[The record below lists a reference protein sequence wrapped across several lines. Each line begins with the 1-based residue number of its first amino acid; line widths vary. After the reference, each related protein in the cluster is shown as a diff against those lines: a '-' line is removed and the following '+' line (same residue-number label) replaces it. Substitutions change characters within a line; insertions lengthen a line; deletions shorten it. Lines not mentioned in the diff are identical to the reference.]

1 MAHHFLF
8 TFFGDC
14 ALEQK
19 AVPLQPILE
28 CIKQTNHMNNK
39 ILIFFFLLAG
49 LLASNGVMMAQ
60 HDHHHHH
67 NKMSDAH
74 IAGHVL
80 DANTQEHL
88 AFVNVQVKGTSMGCL
103 TDESGHFYLKNL
115 PIGTHTVVFSMMGY
129 ETIEKTVTLQRDTL
143 IELKVAIA
151 ETSFVIDNVV
161 VTANKYATK
170 QKEVATIVNVIS
182 PLIIESTASN
192 SMADVLNFQT
202 GLRVEETCSNCGVPQ
217 IRINGLEGPYTQ
229 ILMDSRPIFSSLAS
243 VYGLE
248 QLPAGMVD
256 RIEVI
261 RGGGSAL
268 YGANAIAGVVN
279 IITKEPTRNFF
290 NVSNSSAFT
299 ERGTYDI
306 NTNLN
311 ASVVSENQKA
321 GIYLF
326 GVQRNR
332 QQYDRDDD
340 GFSDIPHLNS
350 TTAGFRSFFKTSE
363 YSKLTA
369 EYHHTTEYRRGGY
382 GIDSLQPHESP
393 LCEQLRHN
401 IDAATAKWD
410 MYSTDSRHFISAY
423 TSFQH
428 IARDSYFGTNMN
440 PNAYGKSTDIVSVTG
455 AQYRFSY
462 ACGIA
467 NADLSAG
474 AEYSYNQLRDQILG
488 YGRNTLQRVHLGGGY
503 VQNEWKTTAW
513 SALIGGRLEQ
523 HSLLKKP
530 VFSPRANVRWSPI
543 VNGKSTITG
552 NPLPLTDLIVRL
564 SYASG
569 YRAPQIYEE
578 DLHVGAVG
586 GEVSLISLDEN
597 LRPEYSHSVSG
608 SLDIYKRLGKFD
620 FNVTLEGF
628 FTQLNDIFTLV
639 ENGHDA
645 HGNLLLTRTN
655 ASGARVAG
663 VNVEAKLGYGHLLSF
678 QAGYTYNYSRYIE
691 PLQWSENPNIAPQ
704 TRMFRTPEHY
714 GYFLLN
720 IEPVKNF
727 HILTNGKVTGSMLVQ
742 HFAGYVPEDEEVVT
756 PVFFEWDVKLCYDI
770 PLYKHYTLEI
780 NAGVKNI
787 LDHFQRDLDKG
798 MDRDAGFVYG
808 PAAPRTFFAGVN
820 LKI

>member
-1 MAHHFLF
+1 MWRKCTPHFLYHKKKIYHSF
-8 TFFGDC
+8 WGLPTCSKSSTFAPDF
-14 ALEQK
+14 EVK
-19 AVPLQPILE
+19 K
-28 CIKQTNHMNNK
+28 IKVQIMIMNKK
-39 ILIFFFLLAG
+39 ILLFFTWVSLLTPLFSLPA
-49 LLASNGVMMAQ
+49 MAAT
-60 HDHHHHH
+60 
-67 NKMSDAH
+67 DAH

-80 DANTQEHL
+80 DAHSGEHL
-88 AFVNVQVKGTSMGCL
+88 SFVNVQVEGTALGCL

-115 PIGTHTVVFSMMGY
+115 PEGQLTIIFSMIGY
-129 ETIEKTVTLQRDTL
+129 ETEKRTITLHRDTL
-143 IELKVAIA
+143 VEMNVRIA
-151 ETSFVIDNVV
+151 ETSFMIDNVV
-161 VTANKYATK
+161 VTANKYETK
-170 QKEVATIVNVIS
+170 QKEVATIVNIIP
-182 PLIIESTASN
+182 PLIIESTTSN

-217 IRINGLEGPYTQ
+217 IRINGLEGQYTQ

-279 IITKEPTRNFF
+279 IITKEPNRNSLSI
-290 NVSNSSAFT
+290 SNSSAFT
-299 ERGTYDI
+299 EQGTYDI
-306 NTNLN
+306 NTSMN
-311 ASVVSENQKA
+311 ASVVAENQKA
-321 GIYLF
+321 GLFLF

-340 GFSDIPHLNS
+340 GYSDIPHLNS
-350 TTAGFRSFFKTSE
+350 TTVGFRSYFKTSD
-363 YSKLTA
+363 YSKITA
-369 EYHHTTEYRRGGY
+369 EYHHTSEFRRGGY

-393 LCEQLRHN
+393 LCEQLKHN

-410 MYSTDSRHFISAY
+410 MYTADNKHFVSVY

-428 IARDSYFGTNMN
+428 IARDSYFGTNYN

-462 ACGIA
+462 PCGLM

-488 YGRNTLQRVHLGGGY
+488 YDRNTLQKVHLGGGY
-503 VQNEWKTTAW
+503 VQNEWKNKEW
-513 SALIGGRLEQ
+513 SILIGGRLEQ
-523 HSLLKKP
+523 HSLLDKP
-530 VFSPRANVRWSPI
+530 VFSPRANVRYTPI
-543 VNGKSTITG
+543 DPII
-552 NPLPLTDLIVRL
+552 LRL

-586 GEVSLISLDEN
+586 GEVSLITLDEN
-597 LRPEYSHSVSG
+597 LKPEYSHSVSG
-608 SLDIYKRLGKFD
+608 SVDLYKRFGKWDMNF
-620 FNVTLEGF
+620 TLEGF
-628 FTQLNDIFTLV
+628 FTQLNDVFTLV

-645 HGNLLLTRTN
+645 QGNLLLTRTN

-663 VNVEAKLGYGHLLSF
+663 LNVEAKVGYGHLLSF
-678 QAGYTYNYSRYIE
+678 QAGYTYNHSRYIE
-691 PLQWSENPNIAPQ
+691 PLQWSDNPNIAPQ
-704 TRMFRTPEHY
+704 RRMFRTPEHY
-714 GYFLLN
+714 GYFLCN
-720 IEPVKNF
+720 IEPVKHF
-727 HILTNGKVTGSMLVQ
+727 HIVTNGKVTGSMLVQ
-742 HFAGYVPEDEEVVT
+742 HFAGYVPEDEEVT
-756 PVFFEWDVKLCYDI
+756 TNPFFEWDVKLCYDI

-780 NAGVKNI
+780 NAGVKNL
-787 LDHFQRDLDKG
+787 LDSFQSDLDKG
-798 MDRDAGFVYG
+798 MDRDAGYVYG
-808 PAAPRTFFAGVN
+808 PATPRTFLAGIN

>member
-1 MAHHFLF
+1 MRTKKILLFLF
-8 TFFGDC
+8 ASLLIGS
-14 ALEQK
+14 
-19 AVPLQPILE
+19 PLWA
-28 CIKQTNHMNNK
+28 TD
-39 ILIFFFLLAG
+39 
-49 LLASNGVMMAQ
+49 VT
-60 HDHHHHH
+60 
-67 NKMSDAH
+67 DAH

-88 AFVNVQVKGTSMGCL
+88 AYVNVQIKGTSMGCL

-129 ETIEKTVTLQRDTL
+129 ESIEKNVTLERDTL
-143 IELKVAIA
+143 VELKVSIE
-151 ETSFVIDNVV
+151 ETSFLIDNVV

-170 QKEVATIVNVIS
+170 QKEVATIVNVVS

-217 IRINGLEGPYTQ
+217 IRINGLEGQYTQ

-299 ERGTYDI
+299 EQGTYDI

-332 QQYDRDDD
+332 QQYDRDED

-393 LCEQLRHN
+393 LCEQLHHN

-462 ACGIA
+462 PCGIVD
-467 NADLSAG
+467 ADLSAG

-488 YGRNTLQRVHLGGGY
+488 YNRNTLQRVHLGGGY

-523 HSLLKKP
+523 HSLLEKP

-543 VNGKSTITG
+543 VNGKSTITD
-552 NPLPLTDLIVRL
+552 NPLPLSDLIVRL

-608 SLDIYKRLGKFD
+608 SVDMYKRLGKFD
-620 FNVTLEGF
+620 FNLTLEGF
-628 FTQLNDIFTLV
+628 FTQLNDVFTLV

-678 QAGYTYNYSRYIE
+678 QAGYTYNHSRYIE
-691 PLQWSENPNIAPQ
+691 PMQWSENPNIAPQ

-742 HFAGYVPEDEEVVT
+742 HFAGYVPEDEEVET

-780 NAGVKNI
+780 NAGIKNI
-787 LDHFQRDLDKG
+787 LDQFQRDIDKG

>member
-1 MAHHFLF
+1 MNKTKLLF
-8 TFFGDC
+8 YS
-14 ALEQK
+14 
-19 AVPLQPILE
+19 I
-28 CIKQTNHMNNK
+28 
-39 ILIFFFLLAG
+39 LAG
-49 LLASNGVMMAQ
+49 LLTCLSVPAFAAT
-60 HDHHHHH
+60 
-67 NKMSDAH
+67 DAH

-80 DANTQEHL
+80 DAHTHEHL
-88 AFVNVQVKGTSMGCL
+88 SFVNVQVEGTAFGCL

-115 PIGTHTVVFSMMGY
+115 PEGELTIVFSMMGY
-129 ETIEKTVTLQRDTL
+129 ETEKRTVTLHRDTL
-143 IELKVAIA
+143 IEMNVSIA
-151 ETSFVIDNVV
+151 ETSFMIDNVV
-161 VTANKYATK
+161 VTANKYETK
-170 QKEVATIVNVIS
+170 QREVATIVNVIP
-182 PLIIESTASN
+182 PLIIESTTSN

-217 IRINGLEGPYTQ
+217 IRINGLEGQYTQ

-279 IITKEPTRNFF
+279 IITKEPNRNSL
-290 NVSNSSAFT
+290 NISNSSAFT
-299 ERGTYDI
+299 EKGTYDI
-306 NTNLN
+306 NTNMN

-321 GIYLF
+321 GLFLF

-332 QQYDRDDD
+332 QQYDRDND
-340 GFSDIPHLNS
+340 GYSDIPLLNS
-350 TTAGFRSFFKTSE
+350 TTVGFRSYFKTSD
-363 YSKLTA
+363 YSKITA
-369 EYHHTTEYRRGGY
+369 EYHHTTEFRRGGF

-393 LCEQLRHN
+393 LTEQLRHN

-410 MYSTDSRHFISAY
+410 MYTADNKHFVSAY

-428 IARDSYFGTNMN
+428 IARDSYFGTNCN

-462 ACGIA
+462 PCGIM

-488 YGRNTLQRVHLGGGY
+488 YDRNTLQRVHLGGGY
-503 VQNEWKTTAW
+503 VQNEWKNRQW
-513 SALIGGRLEQ
+513 SILVGGRLEQ
-523 HSLLKKP
+523 HSLLDKP
-530 VFSPRANVRWSPI
+530 VFSPRANIRYSPLANSQSPI
-543 VNGKSTITG
+543 A
-552 NPLPLTDLIVRL
+552 DLILRL

-597 LRPEYSHSVSG
+597 LKPEYSHSVSG
-608 SLDIYKRLGKFD
+608 SIDMYKRFGKWD
-620 FNVTLEGF
+620 LNLTLEGF
-628 FTQLNDIFTLV
+628 FTQLNDVFTLV

-645 HGNLLLTRTN
+645 QGNLLLTRTN

-663 VNVEAKLGYGHLLSF
+663 MNIEAKVGFGHLLTF
-678 QAGYTYNYSRYIE
+678 QAGYTYNHSRYIE
-691 PLQWSENPNIAPQ
+691 PLQWSDNPNITPQ
-704 TRMFRTPEHY
+704 RRMFRTPEHY
-714 GYFLLN
+714 GYFLSN
-720 IEPVKNF
+720 IEPVKHF
-727 HILTNGKVTGSMLVQ
+727 HIVTNGKVTGKMLVQ
-742 HFAGYVPEDEEVVT
+742 HFAGYVPEDEEVTT
-756 PVFFEWDVKLCYDI
+756 PTFFEWDFKLCYDI

-787 LDHFQRDLDKG
+787 LDHFQSDLDKG
-798 MDRDAGFVYG
+798 MDRDAGFIYG
-808 PAAPRTFFAGVN
+808 PATPRTYFVGINV
-820 LKI
+820 KI

>member
-1 MAHHFLF
+1 MNKKTLIFLSF
-8 TFFGDC
+8 IAC
-14 ALEQK
+14 LL
-19 AVPLQPILE
+19 VSNMPIL
-28 CIKQTNHMNNK
+28 
-39 ILIFFFLLAG
+39 
-49 LLASNGVMMAQ
+49 AQ
-60 HDHHHHH
+60 DHHRHHHHH
-67 NKMSDAH
+67 NHEKKSDAH

-80 DANTQEHL
+80 DAHTREHL
-88 AFVNVQVKGTSMGCL
+88 SFVNVQVEGTALGCL

-115 PIGTHTVVFSMMGY
+115 PEGELTIVFSMMGY
-129 ETIEKTVTLQRDTL
+129 ETEKRTVTLRRDTL
-143 IELKVAIA
+143 IEMNVAIA
-151 ETSFVIDNVV
+151 ETSFMIDNVV
-161 VTANKYATK
+161 VTANKYETK
-170 QKEVATIVNVIS
+170 QREVATIVNVIP
-182 PLIIESTASN
+182 PLIIESTTSN

-217 IRINGLEGPYTQ
+217 IRINGLEGQYTQ

-279 IITKEPTRNFF
+279 IITKEPSRNSF
-290 NVSNSSAFT
+290 NISNTSAFT
-299 ERGTYDI
+299 QTGTYDI
-306 NTNLN
+306 NTNMN

-321 GIYLF
+321 GLFLF

-332 QQYDRDDD
+332 QQYDRDND
-340 GFSDIPHLNS
+340 GYSDIPHLNS
-350 TTAGFRSFFKTSE
+350 TTVGFRSYFKTSD
-363 YSKLTA
+363 YSKITA
-369 EYHHTTEYRRGGY
+369 EYHHTTEFRRGGY

-393 LCEQLRHN
+393 LTEQLKHN

-410 MYSTDSRHFISAY
+410 MYSADNKHFVSVY

-428 IARDSYFGTNMN
+428 IARDSYFGTNYN

-462 ACGIA
+462 PCGIM

-488 YGRNTLQRVHLGGGY
+488 YDRNTLQRVHLGGGY
-503 VQNEWKTTAW
+503 VQNEWKNKQW
-513 SALIGGRLEQ
+513 SILVGGRLEQ
-523 HSLLKKP
+523 HSLLDKP
-530 VFSPRANVRWSPI
+530 VFSPRANIRYTPI
-543 VNGKSTITG
+543 DPII
-552 NPLPLTDLIVRL
+552 LRL

-597 LRPEYSHSVSG
+597 LKPEYSHSISG
-608 SLDIYKRLGKFD
+608 SIDMYKRFGKWD
-620 FNVTLEGF
+620 LNLTLEGF
-628 FTQLNDIFTLV
+628 FTQLNDVFTLV

-663 VNVEAKLGYGHLLSF
+663 MNIEAKVGFGHLLTF
-678 QAGYTYNYSRYIE
+678 QAGYTYNHSRYIE

-704 TRMFRTPEHY
+704 RHMFRTPDHY
-714 GYFLLN
+714 GYFLCN
-720 IEPVKNF
+720 IEPVEHF
-727 HILTNGKVTGSMLVQ
+727 HIVTNGKVTGNMLVQ
-742 HFAGYVPEDEEVVT
+742 HFAGYVPEDEEVTT
-756 PVFFEWDVKLCYDI
+756 PTFFEWDIKLCYDI

-787 LDHFQRDLDKG
+787 LDQFQSDLDKG
-798 MDRDAGFVYG
+798 MDRDAGFIYG
-808 PAAPRTFFAGVN
+808 PATPRTFFAGIN

>member
-1 MAHHFLF
+1 MS
-8 TFFGDC
+8 
-14 ALEQK
+14 
-19 AVPLQPILE
+19 
-28 CIKQTNHMNNK
+28 IKQ
-39 ILIFFFLLAG
+39 ILFLLFAG
-49 LLASNGVMMAQ
+49 VLVCSPLMA
-60 HDHHHHH
+60 
-67 NKMSDAH
+67 NTATDAH
-74 IAGHVL
+74 VAGHVL
-80 DANTQEHL
+80 DAHTREHL
-88 AFVNVQVKGTSMGCL
+88 SFVNVQIKGTTLGCL

-115 PIGTHTVVFSMMGY
+115 PEGQLTLVFSMMGY
-129 ETIEKTVTLQRDTL
+129 ETLEKVVTLHRDTL
-143 IELKVAIA
+143 VEMNVAIS

-170 QKEVATIVNVIS
+170 QKEVATIVNVIP
-182 PLIIESTASN
+182 PLIIESTTSN
-192 SMADVLNFQT
+192 TMADVLNFQT

-217 IRINGLEGPYTQ
+217 IRINGLEGQYTQ

-279 IITKEPTRNFF
+279 IITKEPSRNSF
-290 NVSNSSAFT
+290 NISNTSAFT
-299 ERGTYDI
+299 QAGTYDI
-306 NTNLN
+306 NTNMN

-321 GIYLF
+321 GLFLF

-332 QQYDRDDD
+332 QQYDRDND
-340 GFSDIPHLNS
+340 GYSDIPHINS
-350 TTAGFRSFFKTSE
+350 TTVGFRSYFKTSD
-363 YSKLTA
+363 YSKITA
-369 EYHHTTEYRRGGY
+369 EYHHTNEFRRGGY

-393 LCEQLRHN
+393 LTEQLKHN

-410 MYSTDSRHFISAY
+410 MYTADNKHFVSVY

-428 IARDSYFGTNMN
+428 IARDSYFGTNYN

-462 ACGIA
+462 PCGIM

-488 YGRNTLQRVHLGGGY
+488 YDRNTLQRVHLGGGY
-503 VQNEWKTTAW
+503 VQNEWKNKQW
-513 SALIGGRLEQ
+513 SILVGGRLEQ
-523 HSLLKKP
+523 HSLLDKP
-530 VFSPRANVRWSPI
+530 VFSPRANIRYTPI
-543 VNGKSTITG
+543 EPII
-552 NPLPLTDLIVRL
+552 LRL

-586 GEVSLISLDEN
+586 GEVSLITLDEN
-597 LRPEYSHSVSG
+597 LKPEYSHSISG
-608 SLDIYKRLGKFD
+608 SIDMYKRFGKWD
-620 FNVTLEGF
+620 LNLTLEGF
-628 FTQLNDIFTLV
+628 FTQLNDVFTLV

-645 HGNLLLTRTN
+645 QGNLLLTRTN

-663 VNVEAKLGYGHLLSF
+663 MNLEAKVGFGHLLTF
-678 QAGYTYNYSRYIE
+678 QAGYTYNHSRYIE

-704 TRMFRTPEHY
+704 RRMFRTPEHY
-714 GYFLLN
+714 GYFLCN
-720 IEPVKNF
+720 IEPVEHF
-727 HILTNGKVTGSMLVQ
+727 HIVTNGKVTGNMLVQ
-742 HFAGYVPEDEEVVT
+742 HFAGYVPEDEEVTT
-756 PVFFEWDVKLCYDI
+756 PTFFEWDIKVCYDI

-787 LDHFQRDLDKG
+787 LDNYQSDIDQG
-798 MDRDAGFVYG
+798 MDRDAGYIYG
-808 PAAPRTFFAGVN
+808 PATPRTFFAGIN

>member
-1 MAHHFLF
+1 MNKKTLISLSFMACL
-8 TFFGDC
+8 
-14 ALEQK
+14 L
-19 AVPLQPILE
+19 VSNMPIL
-28 CIKQTNHMNNK
+28 
-39 ILIFFFLLAG
+39 
-49 LLASNGVMMAQ
+49 AQ
-60 HDHHHHH
+60 DHHHHH
-67 NKMSDAH
+67 HHHNHEKKSDAH

-80 DANTQEHL
+80 DAHTREHL
-88 AFVNVQVKGTSMGCL
+88 SFVNVQVEGTALGCL

-115 PIGTHTVVFSMMGY
+115 PEGELTIVFSMMGY
-129 ETIEKTVTLQRDTL
+129 ETEKRTVTLRRDTL
-143 IELKVAIA
+143 IEMNVAIA
-151 ETSFVIDNVV
+151 ETSFMIDNVV
-161 VTANKYATK
+161 VTANKYETK
-170 QKEVATIVNVIS
+170 QREVATIVNVIP
-182 PLIIESTASN
+182 PLIIESTTSN

-217 IRINGLEGPYTQ
+217 IRINGLEGQYTQ

-279 IITKEPTRNFF
+279 IITKEPSRNSF
-290 NVSNSSAFT
+290 NISNTSAFT
-299 ERGTYDI
+299 QTGTYDI
-306 NTNLN
+306 NTNMN

-321 GIYLF
+321 GLFLF

-332 QQYDRDDD
+332 QQYDRDND
-340 GFSDIPHLNS
+340 GYSDIPHLNS
-350 TTAGFRSFFKTSE
+350 TTVGFRSYFKTSD
-363 YSKLTA
+363 YSKITA
-369 EYHHTTEYRRGGY
+369 EYHHTTEFRRGGY

-393 LCEQLRHN
+393 LTEQLKHN

-410 MYSTDSRHFISAY
+410 MYTADNKHFVSVY

-428 IARDSYFGTNMN
+428 IARDSYFGTNYN

-462 ACGIA
+462 PCGIM

-488 YGRNTLQRVHLGGGY
+488 YDRNTLQRVHLGGGY
-503 VQNEWKTTAW
+503 VQNEWKNKQW
-513 SALIGGRLEQ
+513 SILVGGRLEQ
-523 HSLLKKP
+523 HSLLDKP
-530 VFSPRANVRWSPI
+530 VFSPRANIRYTPI
-543 VNGKSTITG
+543 EPII
-552 NPLPLTDLIVRL
+552 LRL

-597 LRPEYSHSVSG
+597 LKPEYSHSISG
-608 SLDIYKRLGKFD
+608 SIDMYKRFGKWD
-620 FNVTLEGF
+620 LNLTLEGF
-628 FTQLNDIFTLV
+628 FTQLNDVFTLV

-645 HGNLLLTRTN
+645 QGNLLLTRTN

-663 VNVEAKLGYGHLLSF
+663 MNIEAKVGFGHLLTF
-678 QAGYTYNYSRYIE
+678 QAGYTYNHSRYIE
-691 PLQWSENPNIAPQ
+691 PLQWSENPNITPQ
-704 TRMFRTPEHY
+704 RRMFRTPEHY
-714 GYFLLN
+714 GYFLCN
-720 IEPVKNF
+720 IEPVKHF
-727 HILTNGKVTGSMLVQ
+727 HIVTNGKVTGNMLVQ
-742 HFAGYVPEDEEVVT
+742 HFAGYVPEDEEVTT
-756 PVFFEWDVKLCYDI
+756 PTFFEWDIKLCYDI

-780 NAGVKNI
+780 NAGVKNL
-787 LDHFQRDLDKG
+787 LDQFQTDLDKG
-798 MDRDAGFVYG
+798 MDRDAGFIYG
-808 PAAPRTFFAGVN
+808 PATPRTFFAGIN

>member
-1 MAHHFLF
+1 MNKKTLISLSFMACL
-8 TFFGDC
+8 
-14 ALEQK
+14 L
-19 AVPLQPILE
+19 VSSMPIL
-28 CIKQTNHMNNK
+28 
-39 ILIFFFLLAG
+39 
-49 LLASNGVMMAQ
+49 AQ
-60 HDHHHHH
+60 DHHHHH
-67 NKMSDAH
+67 HHHNHEKKSDAH

-80 DANTQEHL
+80 DAHTKEHL
-88 AFVNVQVKGTSMGCL
+88 SFVNVQVEGTALGCL

-115 PIGTHTVVFSMMGY
+115 PEGELTIVFSMMGY
-129 ETIEKTVTLQRDTL
+129 ETEKRTVTLRRDTL
-143 IELKVAIA
+143 IEMNVAIA
-151 ETSFVIDNVV
+151 ETSFMIDNVV
-161 VTANKYATK
+161 VTANKYETK
-170 QKEVATIVNVIS
+170 QREVATIVNVIP
-182 PLIIESTASN
+182 PLIIESTTSN

-217 IRINGLEGPYTQ
+217 IRINGLEGQYTQ

-279 IITKEPTRNFF
+279 IITKEPSRNSL
-290 NVSNSSAFT
+290 NISNSSAFT
-299 ERGTYDI
+299 QQGTYDI
-306 NTNLN
+306 NTNMN

-321 GIYLF
+321 GLFLF

-332 QQYDRDDD
+332 QQYDRDND
-340 GFSDIPHLNS
+340 GYSDIPHLNS
-350 TTAGFRSFFKTSE
+350 TTVGFRSYFKTSD
-363 YSKLTA
+363 YSKITA
-369 EYHHTTEYRRGGY
+369 EYHHTTEFRRGGY

-393 LCEQLRHN
+393 LTEQLKHN

-410 MYSTDSRHFISAY
+410 MYTADNKHFVSAY
-423 TSFQH
+423 TSFQY
-428 IARDSYFGTNMN
+428 IARDSYFGTNYN

-462 ACGIA
+462 PCGIM

-488 YGRNTLQRVHLGGGY
+488 YDRNTLQRVHLGGGY
-503 VQNEWKTTAW
+503 VQNEWKNKQW
-513 SALIGGRLEQ
+513 SILVGGRLEQ
-523 HSLLKKP
+523 HSLLDKP
-530 VFSPRANVRWSPI
+530 VFSPRANIRYTPI
-543 VNGKSTITG
+543 EPII
-552 NPLPLTDLIVRL
+552 LRL

-597 LRPEYSHSVSG
+597 LKPEYSHSISG
-608 SLDIYKRLGKFD
+608 SIDMYKRFGKWD
-620 FNVTLEGF
+620 LNLTLEGF
-628 FTQLNDIFTLV
+628 FTQLNDVFTLV

-645 HGNLLLTRTN
+645 QGNLLLTRTN
-655 ASGARVAG
+655 VSGARVAG
-663 VNVEAKLGYGHLLSF
+663 MNIEAKVGFGRLLTF
-678 QAGYTYNYSRYIE
+678 QAGYTYNHSRYIE

-704 TRMFRTPEHY
+704 RRMFRTPDHY
-714 GYFLLN
+714 GYFLCN
-720 IEPVKNF
+720 IEPVKHF
-727 HILTNGKVTGSMLVQ
+727 HIVTNGKVTGNMLVQ
-742 HFAGYVPEDEEVVT
+742 HFAGYVPEDEEVTT
-756 PVFFEWDVKLCYDI
+756 PTFFEWDIKLCYDI

-787 LDHFQRDLDKG
+787 LDQFQSDLDKG
-798 MDRDAGFVYG
+798 MDRDAGFIYG
-808 PAAPRTFFAGVN
+808 PATPRTFFAGIN

>member
-1 MAHHFLF
+1 MNKKTLISLSFMACL
-8 TFFGDC
+8 
-14 ALEQK
+14 L
-19 AVPLQPILE
+19 VSSMPIL
-28 CIKQTNHMNNK
+28 
-39 ILIFFFLLAG
+39 
-49 LLASNGVMMAQ
+49 AQ
-60 HDHHHHH
+60 DHHNHHHHH
-67 NKMSDAH
+67 NHEKKSDAH

-80 DANTQEHL
+80 DAHTKEHL
-88 AFVNVQVKGTSMGCL
+88 SFVNVQVEGTALGCL

-115 PIGTHTVVFSMMGY
+115 PEGELTIVFSMMGY
-129 ETIEKTVTLQRDTL
+129 ETEKRTVTLRRDTL
-143 IELKVAIA
+143 IEMNVAIA
-151 ETSFVIDNVV
+151 ETSFMIDNVV
-161 VTANKYATK
+161 VTANKYETK
-170 QKEVATIVNVIS
+170 QREVATIVNVIP
-182 PLIIESTASN
+182 PLIIESTTSN

-217 IRINGLEGPYTQ
+217 IRINGLEGQYTQ

-279 IITKEPTRNFF
+279 IITKEPSRNSL
-290 NVSNSSAFT
+290 NISNSSAFT
-299 ERGTYDI
+299 QQGTYDI
-306 NTNLN
+306 NTNMN

-321 GIYLF
+321 GLFLF

-332 QQYDRDDD
+332 QQYDRDND
-340 GFSDIPHLNS
+340 GYSDIPHLNS
-350 TTAGFRSFFKTSE
+350 TTVGFRSYFKTSD
-363 YSKLTA
+363 YSKITA
-369 EYHHTTEYRRGGY
+369 EYHHTTEFRRGGY

-393 LCEQLRHN
+393 LTEQLKHN

-410 MYSTDSRHFISAY
+410 MYTADNKHFVSVY

-428 IARDSYFGTNMN
+428 IARDSYFGTNYN

-462 ACGIA
+462 PCGIM

-503 VQNEWKTTAW
+503 VQNEWKNKQW
-513 SALIGGRLEQ
+513 SILVGGRLEQ
-523 HSLLKKP
+523 HSLLDKP
-530 VFSPRANVRWSPI
+530 VFSPRANIRYTPI
-543 VNGKSTITG
+543 EPII
-552 NPLPLTDLIVRL
+552 LRL

-597 LRPEYSHSVSG
+597 LKPEYSHSISG
-608 SLDIYKRLGKFD
+608 SIDMYKRFGKWD
-620 FNVTLEGF
+620 LNLTLEGF
-628 FTQLNDIFTLV
+628 FTQLNDVFTLV

-645 HGNLLLTRTN
+645 QGNLLLTRTN

-663 VNVEAKLGYGHLLSF
+663 MNIEAKVGFGRLLTF
-678 QAGYTYNYSRYIE
+678 QAGYTYNHSRYIE
-691 PLQWSENPNIAPQ
+691 PLQWSENPTIAPQ
-704 TRMFRTPEHY
+704 RRMFRTPDHY
-714 GYFLLN
+714 GYFLCN
-720 IEPVKNF
+720 IEPVEHF
-727 HILTNGKVTGSMLVQ
+727 HIVTNGKVTGNMLVQ
-742 HFAGYVPEDEEVVT
+742 HFAGYVPEDEEVTT
-756 PVFFEWDVKLCYDI
+756 PTFFEWDIKLCYDI

-787 LDHFQRDLDKG
+787 LDQFQSDLDKG
-798 MDRDAGFVYG
+798 MDRDAGFIYG
-808 PAAPRTFFAGVN
+808 PATPRTFFAGIN

>member
-1 MAHHFLF
+1 MNKKTLIFLSFMACL
-8 TFFGDC
+8 
-14 ALEQK
+14 L
-19 AVPLQPILE
+19 VSSMPIL
-28 CIKQTNHMNNK
+28 
-39 ILIFFFLLAG
+39 
-49 LLASNGVMMAQ
+49 AQ
-60 HDHHHHH
+60 DHHHHH
-67 NKMSDAH
+67 HHHNHEKKSDAH

-80 DANTQEHL
+80 DAHTQEHL
-88 AFVNVQVKGTSMGCL
+88 SFVNVQVEGTALGCL

-115 PIGTHTVVFSMMGY
+115 PEGELTIVFSMMGY
-129 ETIEKTVTLQRDTL
+129 ETEKRTVTLRRDTL
-143 IELKVAIA
+143 VEMNVAIA
-151 ETSFVIDNVV
+151 ETSFMIDNVV
-161 VTANKYATK
+161 ITANKYETK
-170 QKEVATIVNVIS
+170 QREVATIVNVIP
-182 PLIIESTASN
+182 PLIIESTTSN

-217 IRINGLEGPYTQ
+217 IRINGLEGQYTQ

-279 IITKEPTRNFF
+279 IITKEPSRNSF
-290 NVSNSSAFT
+290 NISNTSAFT
-299 ERGTYDI
+299 QTGTYDI
-306 NTNLN
+306 NTNMN

-321 GIYLF
+321 GLFLF

-332 QQYDRDDD
+332 QQYDRDND
-340 GFSDIPHLNS
+340 GYSDIPYLNS
-350 TTAGFRSFFKTSE
+350 TTVGFRSYFKTSD
-363 YSKLTA
+363 YSKITA
-369 EYHHTTEYRRGGY
+369 EYHHTTEFRRGGY

-393 LCEQLRHN
+393 LTEQLRHN

-410 MYSTDSRHFISAY
+410 MYTADNKHFVSVY

-428 IARDSYFGTNMN
+428 IARDSYFGTNYN

-462 ACGIA
+462 PCGIM

-488 YGRNTLQRVHLGGGY
+488 YDRNTLQRVHLGGGY
-503 VQNEWKTTAW
+503 VQNEWKNKQW
-513 SALIGGRLEQ
+513 SILVGGRLEQ
-523 HSLLKKP
+523 HSLLDKP
-530 VFSPRANVRWSPI
+530 VFSPRANIRYTPI
-543 VNGKSTITG
+543 EPII
-552 NPLPLTDLIVRL
+552 LRL

-586 GEVSLISLDEN
+586 GEVSLISLADT
-597 LRPEYSHSVSG
+597 LKPEYSHSISG
-608 SLDIYKRLGKFD
+608 SIDMYKRFGKWD
-620 FNVTLEGF
+620 LNLTLEGF
-628 FTQLNDIFTLV
+628 FTQLNDVFILD

-645 HGNLLLTRTN
+645 QGNLLLTRTN

-663 VNVEAKLGYGHLLSF
+663 MNIEAKVGFGHLLTF
-678 QAGYTYNYSRYIE
+678 QAGYTYNHSRYIK
-691 PLQWSENPNIAPQ
+691 PLQWSDNPNIAPQ
-704 TRMFRTPEHY
+704 RRMFRTPDHY
-714 GYFLLN
+714 GYFLCN
-720 IEPVKNF
+720 IEPVKHF
-727 HILTNGKVTGSMLVQ
+727 HIVTNGKVTGNMLVQ
-742 HFAGYVPEDEEVVT
+742 HFAGYVPEDEEVIT
-756 PVFFEWDVKLCYDI
+756 PTFFEWDIKLCYDI

-787 LDHFQRDLDKG
+787 LDQFQSDLDKG
-798 MDRDAGFVYG
+798 MDRDAGFIYG
-808 PAAPRTFFAGVN
+808 PATPRTFFAGIN

>member
-1 MAHHFLF
+1 MNKKTLIFLSFMACL
-8 TFFGDC
+8 
-14 ALEQK
+14 L
-19 AVPLQPILE
+19 VSNMPIL
-28 CIKQTNHMNNK
+28 
-39 ILIFFFLLAG
+39 
-49 LLASNGVMMAQ
+49 AQ
-60 HDHHHHH
+60 DHHHHH
-67 NKMSDAH
+67 HHHNHEKKSDAH

-80 DANTQEHL
+80 DAHTREHL
-88 AFVNVQVKGTSMGCL
+88 SFVNVRVEGTALGCL

-115 PIGTHTVVFSMMGY
+115 PEGELTIVFSMMGY
-129 ETIEKTVTLQRDTL
+129 ETEKRTVTLRRDTL
-143 IELKVAIA
+143 VEMNVAIA
-151 ETSFVIDNVV
+151 ETSFMIDNVV
-161 VTANKYATK
+161 VTANKYETK
-170 QKEVATIVNVIS
+170 QREVATIVNVIP
-182 PLIIESTASN
+182 PLIIESTTSN

-217 IRINGLEGPYTQ
+217 IRINGLEGQYTQ

-279 IITKEPTRNFF
+279 IITKEPSRNSL
-290 NVSNSSAFT
+290 NISNSSAFT
-299 ERGTYDI
+299 QQGTYDI
-306 NTNLN
+306 NTNMN

-321 GIYLF
+321 GLFLF

-332 QQYDRDDD
+332 QQYDRDND
-340 GFSDIPHLNS
+340 GYSDIPHLNS
-350 TTAGFRSFFKTSE
+350 TTVGFRSYFKTSD
-363 YSKLTA
+363 YSKITA
-369 EYHHTTEYRRGGY
+369 EYHHTTEFRRGGY

-393 LCEQLRHN
+393 LTEQLKHN

-410 MYSTDSRHFISAY
+410 MYTADNKHFVSVY

-428 IARDSYFGTNMN
+428 IARDSYFGTNYN

-462 ACGIA
+462 PCGIM

-488 YGRNTLQRVHLGGGY
+488 YDRNTLQRVHLGGGY
-503 VQNEWKTTAW
+503 VQNEWKNKQW
-513 SALIGGRLEQ
+513 SILVGGRLEQ
-523 HSLLKKP
+523 HSLLDKP
-530 VFSPRANVRWSPI
+530 VFSPRANIRYTPI
-543 VNGKSTITG
+543 EPII
-552 NPLPLTDLIVRL
+552 LRL

-597 LRPEYSHSVSG
+597 LKPEYSHSISG
-608 SLDIYKRLGKFD
+608 SIDMYKRFGKWD
-620 FNVTLEGF
+620 LNLTLEGF
-628 FTQLNDIFTLV
+628 FTQLNDVFTLV

-645 HGNLLLTRTN
+645 QGNLLLTRTN

-663 VNVEAKLGYGHLLSF
+663 MNIEAKVGFGHLLTF
-678 QAGYTYNYSRYIE
+678 QAGYTYNHSRYIE

-704 TRMFRTPEHY
+704 RRMFRTPEHY
-714 GYFLLN
+714 GYFLCN
-720 IEPVKNF
+720 IEPVKHF
-727 HILTNGKVTGSMLVQ
+727 HIVTNGKVTGNMLVQ
-742 HFAGYVPEDEEVVT
+742 HFAGYVPEDEEVTT
-756 PVFFEWDVKLCYDI
+756 PTFFEWDIKLCYDI

-787 LDHFQRDLDKG
+787 LDQFQSNLDKG
-798 MDRDAGFVYG
+798 MDRDAGFIYG
-808 PAAPRTFFAGVN
+808 PATPRTFFAGIN

>member
-1 MAHHFLF
+1 MKKIFSIFVLLCSLLFSSAVMAN
-8 TFFGDC
+8 T
-14 ALEQK
+14 
-19 AVPLQPILE
+19 P
-28 CIKQTNHMNNK
+28 T
-39 ILIFFFLLAG
+39 
-49 LLASNGVMMAQ
+49 
-60 HDHHHHH
+60 
-67 NKMSDAH
+67 DAH

-80 DANTQEHL
+80 DAHTQEHL
-88 AFVNVQVKGTSMGCL
+88 SFVNVQIKGTSMGCL
-103 TDESGHFYLKNL
+103 TDESGHYYLKNL
-115 PIGTHTVVFSMMGY
+115 PEGKHTIIFSMMGY
-129 ETIEKTVTLQRDTL
+129 EPLEKSVVLHRDTL
-143 IELKVAIA
+143 VEINVAIS
-151 ETSFVIDNVV
+151 EKSFLMDNVV

-182 PLIIESTASN
+182 PLIIESTTSN

-217 IRINGLEGPYTQ
+217 IRINGLEGQYTQ

-290 NVSNSSAFT
+290 NISNSSAFT
-299 ERGTYDI
+299 QQGNYDI
-306 NTNLN
+306 NTSMN

-340 GFSDIPHLNS
+340 GFSDIPLLRS
-350 TTAGFRSFFKTSE
+350 TTAGFRSFFKTSD
-363 YSKLTA
+363 YSKITA
-369 EYHHTTEYRRGGY
+369 EYHHTTEYRRGGN
-382 GIDSLQPHESP
+382 GIDSLQPHESL

-410 MYSTDSRHFISAY
+410 FFSQDSKHFLSAY

-428 IARDSYFGTNMN
+428 IARNSYFGTNKN
-440 PNAYGKSTDIVSVTG
+440 PNAYGKSTDLVSVTG

-462 ACGIA
+462 PCGIT

-474 AEYSYNQLRDQILG
+474 VEYSYNQLRDQILG
-488 YGRNTLQRVHLGGGY
+488 YGRNTLQKVHLGGGY
-503 VQNEWKTTAW
+503 VQSEWKTTAW
-513 SALIGGRLEQ
+513 SVLVGGRLEQ
-523 HSLLKKP
+523 HSLLEKP
-530 VFSPRANVRWSPI
+530 VFSPRANARWSPI
-543 VNGKSTITG
+543 VNGKSTMTD
-552 NPLPLTDLIVRL
+552 NPLPLTDLILRV

-586 GEVSLISLDEN
+586 GEVSLISLDKD
-597 LRPEYSHSVSG
+597 LRPEYSHSISG
-608 SLDIYKRLGKFD
+608 SVDMYKRFGKWD
-620 FNVTLEGF
+620 MNLTVEGF
-628 FTQLNDIFTLV
+628 FTQLNDVFTLV

-645 HGNLLLTRTN
+645 MGNLLLTRTN
-655 ASGARVAG
+655 ASGARVSG
-663 VNVEAKLGYGHLLSF
+663 VNLEVKFSYGHLLNF
-678 QAGYTYNYSRYIE
+678 QAGYTYNHSRYIE
-691 PLQWSENPNIAPQ
+691 PEQWSENPNIAPQ
-704 TRMFRTPEHY
+704 RRMFRTPEHY

-720 IEPVKNF
+720 IEPIKHF

-742 HFAGYVPEDEEVVT
+742 HFAGYVPEDEEVTT
-756 PVFFEWDVKLCYDI
+756 PTFFEWDFKLCYDI
-770 PLYKHYTLEI
+770 PIYKHYTLEI

-787 LDHFQRDLDKG
+787 LDHFQLDLDQG

-808 PAAPRTFFAGVN
+808 PAAPRTFFAGIN

>member
-1 MAHHFLF
+1 MNKKTLIFLSFMACL
-8 TFFGDC
+8 
-14 ALEQK
+14 L
-19 AVPLQPILE
+19 VSNMPIL
-28 CIKQTNHMNNK
+28 
-39 ILIFFFLLAG
+39 
-49 LLASNGVMMAQ
+49 AQ
-60 HDHHHHH
+60 DHHHHH
-67 NKMSDAH
+67 HHHNHEKKSDAH

-80 DANTQEHL
+80 DAHTKEHL
-88 AFVNVQVKGTSMGCL
+88 SFVNVQVEGTALGCL

-115 PIGTHTVVFSMMGY
+115 PEGELTIVFSMMGY
-129 ETIEKTVTLQRDTL
+129 ETEKRTVTLRRDTL
-143 IELKVAIA
+143 IEMNVAIA
-151 ETSFVIDNVV
+151 ETSFMIDNVV
-161 VTANKYATK
+161 VTANKYETK
-170 QKEVATIVNVIS
+170 QREVATIVNVIP
-182 PLIIESTASN
+182 PLIIESTTSN

-217 IRINGLEGPYTQ
+217 IRINGLEGQYTQ

-279 IITKEPTRNFF
+279 IITKEPSRNSF
-290 NVSNSSAFT
+290 NISNTSAFT
-299 ERGTYDI
+299 QTGTYDI
-306 NTNLN
+306 NTNMN

-321 GIYLF
+321 GLFLF

-332 QQYDRDDD
+332 QQYDRDND
-340 GFSDIPHLNS
+340 GYSDIPHLNS
-350 TTAGFRSFFKTSE
+350 TTVGFRSYFKTSD
-363 YSKLTA
+363 YSKITA
-369 EYHHTTEYRRGGY
+369 EYHHTTEFRRGGY

-393 LCEQLRHN
+393 LTEQLRHN

-410 MYSTDSRHFISAY
+410 MYTADNKHFVSVY

-428 IARDSYFGTNMN
+428 IARDSYFGTNYN

-462 ACGIA
+462 PCGIM

-488 YGRNTLQRVHLGGGY
+488 YDRNTLQRVHIGGGY
-503 VQNEWKTTAW
+503 VQNEWKNKQW
-513 SALIGGRLEQ
+513 SILVGGRLEQ
-523 HSLLKKP
+523 HSLLNKP
-530 VFSPRANVRWSPI
+530 VFSPRANIRYTPI
-543 VNGKSTITG
+543 EPFI
-552 NPLPLTDLIVRL
+552 LRL

-597 LRPEYSHSVSG
+597 LKPEYSHSISG
-608 SLDIYKRLGKFD
+608 SIDMYKRFGKWD
-620 FNVTLEGF
+620 LNLTLEGF
-628 FTQLNDIFTLV
+628 FTQLNDVFTLV

-645 HGNLLLTRTN
+645 QGNLLLTRTN

-663 VNVEAKLGYGHLLSF
+663 MNIEAKVGFGHLLTF
-678 QAGYTYNYSRYIE
+678 QAGYTYNHSRYIE

-704 TRMFRTPEHY
+704 RRMFRTPDHY
-714 GYFLLN
+714 GYFLCN
-720 IEPVKNF
+720 IEPVKHF
-727 HILTNGKVTGSMLVQ
+727 HIVTNGKVTGNMLVQ
-742 HFAGYVPEDEEVVT
+742 HFAGYVPEDEEVTT
-756 PVFFEWDVKLCYDI
+756 PTFFEWDIKLCYDI

-787 LDHFQRDLDKG
+787 LDQFQSDLDKG
-798 MDRDAGFVYG
+798 MDRDAGFIYG
-808 PAAPRTFFAGVN
+808 PATPRTFFAGIN

>member
-1 MAHHFLF
+1 MKKIFSIFVMLCSLLFSSAAMAN
-8 TFFGDC
+8 T
-14 ALEQK
+14 
-19 AVPLQPILE
+19 P
-28 CIKQTNHMNNK
+28 T
-39 ILIFFFLLAG
+39 
-49 LLASNGVMMAQ
+49 
-60 HDHHHHH
+60 
-67 NKMSDAH
+67 DAH

-80 DANTQEHL
+80 DAHTQEHL
-88 AFVNVQVKGTSMGCL
+88 SFVNVQIKGTSMGCL
-103 TDESGHFYLKNL
+103 TDESGHYYLKNL
-115 PIGTHTVVFSMMGY
+115 PEGKHTIIFSMMGY
-129 ETIEKTVTLQRDTL
+129 EPLEKSVVLHRDTL
-143 IELKVAIA
+143 VEINVAIS
-151 ETSFVIDNVV
+151 EKSFLMDNVV

-182 PLIIESTASN
+182 PLIIESTTSN

-217 IRINGLEGPYTQ
+217 IRINGLEGQYTQ

-299 ERGTYDI
+299 QQGNYDI
-306 NTNLN
+306 NTSMN

-340 GFSDIPHLNS
+340 GFSDIPLLRS
-350 TTAGFRSFFKTSE
+350 TTAGFRSFFKTSD
-363 YSKLTA
+363 YSKITA
-369 EYHHTTEYRRGGY
+369 EYHHTTEYRRGGN
-382 GIDSLQPHESP
+382 GIDSLQPHESL

-410 MYSTDSRHFISAY
+410 FFSQDSKHFLSAY

-428 IARDSYFGTNMN
+428 IARNSYFGTNKN
-440 PNAYGKSTDIVSVTG
+440 PNAYGKSTDLVSVTG

-462 ACGIA
+462 PCGIT

-474 AEYSYNQLRDQILG
+474 VEYSYNQLRDQILG
-488 YGRNTLQRVHLGGGY
+488 YGRNTLQKVHLGGGY

-513 SALIGGRLEQ
+513 SVLVGGRLEQ
-523 HSLLKKP
+523 HSLLEKP
-530 VFSPRANVRWSPI
+530 VFSPRANARWSPI
-543 VNGKSTITG
+543 VNGKSTMTD
-552 NPLPLTDLIVRL
+552 NPLPLTDLILRV

-586 GEVSLISLDEN
+586 GEVSLISLDKD
-597 LRPEYSHSVSG
+597 LRPEYSHSISG
-608 SLDIYKRLGKFD
+608 SVDMYKRFGKWD
-620 FNVTLEGF
+620 MNLTVEGF
-628 FTQLNDIFTLV
+628 FTQLNDVFTLV

-645 HGNLLLTRTN
+645 MGNLLLTRTN
-655 ASGARVAG
+655 ASGARVSG
-663 VNVEAKLGYGHLLSF
+663 VNLEAKFSYGHLLNF
-678 QAGYTYNYSRYIE
+678 QAGYTYNHSRYIE
-691 PLQWSENPNIAPQ
+691 PEQWSENPNIAPQ
-704 TRMFRTPEHY
+704 RRMFRTPEHY

-720 IEPVKNF
+720 IEPIKHF

-742 HFAGYVPEDEEVVT
+742 HFAGYIPEDEEVTT
-756 PVFFEWDVKLCYDI
+756 PTFFEWDFKLCYDI
-770 PLYKHYTLEI
+770 PIYKHYTLEI

-787 LDHFQRDLDKG
+787 LDHFQRDLDQG

-808 PAAPRTFFAGVN
+808 PAAPRTFFAGIN

>member
-1 MAHHFLF
+1 MKKTFSIFVVLCSLLFSSAAMAN
-8 TFFGDC
+8 T
-14 ALEQK
+14 
-19 AVPLQPILE
+19 P
-28 CIKQTNHMNNK
+28 T
-39 ILIFFFLLAG
+39 
-49 LLASNGVMMAQ
+49 
-60 HDHHHHH
+60 
-67 NKMSDAH
+67 DAH

-80 DANTQEHL
+80 DAHTQEHL
-88 AFVNVQVKGTSMGCL
+88 SFVNVQIKGTSMGCL
-103 TDESGHFYLKNL
+103 TDESGHYYLKNL
-115 PIGTHTVVFSMMGY
+115 PEGKHTIIFSMMGY
-129 ETIEKTVTLQRDTL
+129 ETLEKSVVLHRDTL
-143 IELKVAIA
+143 IEINVAIS
-151 ETSFVIDNVV
+151 EKSFLMDNVV

-182 PLIIESTASN
+182 PLIIESTTSN

-217 IRINGLEGPYTQ
+217 IRINGLEGQYTQ

-290 NVSNSSAFT
+290 NISNSSAFT
-299 ERGTYDI
+299 QQGNYDI
-306 NTNLN
+306 NTSMN

-340 GFSDIPHLNS
+340 GFSDIPLLRS
-350 TTAGFRSFFKTSE
+350 TTAGFRSFFKTSD
-363 YSKLTA
+363 YSKITA
-369 EYHHTTEYRRGGY
+369 EYHHTTEYRRGGN
-382 GIDSLQPHESP
+382 GIDDLQPHEAL

-410 MYSTDSRHFISAY
+410 FFSQDSKHFLSAY

-440 PNAYGKSTDIVSVTG
+440 PNAYGKSTDLVSVTG

-462 ACGIA
+462 PCGIA

-488 YGRNTLQRVHLGGGY
+488 YGRNTLQKVHLGGGY

-513 SALIGGRLEQ
+513 SVLVGGRLEQ
-523 HSLLKKP
+523 HSLLNKP
-530 VFSPRANVRWSPI
+530 VFSPRANARWSPI
-543 VNGKSTITG
+543 VNGKSTFPSG
-552 NPLPLTDLIVRL
+552 QVVGLTDLILRF

-597 LRPEYSHSVSG
+597 LRPEYSHSISG
-608 SLDIYKRLGKFD
+608 SVDMYKRFGKWD
-620 FNVTLEGF
+620 MNLTVEGF
-628 FTQLNDIFTLV
+628 FTQLNDVFTLV

-645 HGNLLLTRTN
+645 MGNLLLTRTN
-655 ASGARVAG
+655 ASGARVSG
-663 VNVEAKLGYGHLLSF
+663 VNLEAKFSYGHLLNF
-678 QAGYTYNYSRYIE
+678 QAGYTYNHSRYIKPE
-691 PLQWSENPNIAPQ
+691 QWSENPNIAPQ
-704 TRMFRTPEHY
+704 RRMFRTPEHY

-720 IEPVKNF
+720 IEPIKHF
-727 HILTNGKVTGSMLVQ
+727 HVLTNGKVTGSMLVQ
-742 HFAGYVPEDEEVVT
+742 HFAGYIPEDEEVTT
-756 PVFFEWDVKLCYDI
+756 PTFFEWDFKLCYDI
-770 PLYKHYTLEI
+770 PIYKHYTLEI
-780 NAGVKNI
+780 NVGVKNI
-787 LDHFQRDLDKG
+787 LDHFQRDLDQGK
-798 MDRDAGFVYG
+798 DRDAGFVYG
-808 PAAPRTFFAGVN
+808 PAAPRTFFAGIN

>member
-1 MAHHFLF
+1 MKKTFSIFVVLCSLLFSSAAMAN
-8 TFFGDC
+8 T
-14 ALEQK
+14 
-19 AVPLQPILE
+19 P
-28 CIKQTNHMNNK
+28 T
-39 ILIFFFLLAG
+39 
-49 LLASNGVMMAQ
+49 
-60 HDHHHHH
+60 
-67 NKMSDAH
+67 DAH

-80 DANTQEHL
+80 DAHTQEHL
-88 AFVNVQVKGTSMGCL
+88 SFVNVQIKGTSMGCL
-103 TDESGHFYLKNL
+103 TDESGHYYLKNL
-115 PIGTHTVVFSMMGY
+115 PEGKHTIIFSMMGY
-129 ETIEKTVTLQRDTL
+129 ETLEKSVVLHRDTL
-143 IELKVAIA
+143 IEINVAIS
-151 ETSFVIDNVV
+151 EKSFLMDNVV

-182 PLIIESTASN
+182 PLIIESTTSN

-217 IRINGLEGPYTQ
+217 IRINGLEGQYTQ

-290 NVSNSSAFT
+290 NISNSSAFT
-299 ERGTYDI
+299 QQGNYDI
-306 NTNLN
+306 NTSMN

-321 GIYLF
+321 GLYLF

-340 GFSDIPHLNS
+340 GFSDIPLLRS
-350 TTAGFRSFFKTSE
+350 TTAGFRSFFKTSD
-363 YSKLTA
+363 YSKITA
-369 EYHHTTEYRRGGY
+369 EYHHTTEYRRGGN
-382 GIDSLQPHESP
+382 GIDDLQPHEAL

-410 MYSTDSRHFISAY
+410 FFSQDSKHFLSAY

-440 PNAYGKSTDIVSVTG
+440 PNAYGKSTDLVSVTG

-462 ACGIA
+462 PCGIA

-488 YGRNTLQRVHLGGGY
+488 YGRNTLQKVHLGGGY
-503 VQNEWKTTAW
+503 VQNEWKTTTW
-513 SALIGGRLEQ
+513 SVLVGGRLEQ
-523 HSLLKKP
+523 HSLLEKP
-530 VFSPRANVRWSPI
+530 IFSPRANARWSPI
-543 VNGKSTITG
+543 VNGKSTITSTPVAL
-552 NPLPLTDLIVRL
+552 NDLILRL

-586 GEVSLISLDEN
+586 GEVSLISLDKD
-597 LRPEYSHSVSG
+597 LRPEYSHSISG
-608 SLDIYKRLGKFD
+608 SVDMYKRFGKWD
-620 FNVTLEGF
+620 MNLTVEGF
-628 FTQLNDIFTLV
+628 FTQLNDVFTLV

-645 HGNLLLTRTN
+645 MGNLLLTRTN
-655 ASGARVAG
+655 ASGARVSG
-663 VNVEAKLGYGHLLSF
+663 VNLEAKFSYGHLLNF
-678 QAGYTYNYSRYIE
+678 QAGYTYNHSRYIKPE
-691 PLQWSENPNIAPQ
+691 QWSENPNIVPQ
-704 TRMFRTPEHY
+704 RRMFRTPEHY

-720 IEPVKNF
+720 IEPIKHF
-727 HILTNGKVTGSMLVQ
+727 HVLTNGKVTGSMLVQ
-742 HFAGYVPEDEEVVT
+742 HFAGYIPEDEEVTT
-756 PVFFEWDVKLCYDI
+756 PTFFEWDFKLCYDI
-770 PLYKHYTLEI
+770 PIYKHYTLEI
-780 NAGVKNI
+780 NVGVKNI
-787 LDHFQRDLDKG
+787 LDHFQRDLDQGK
-798 MDRDAGFVYG
+798 DRDAGFVYG

>member
-1 MAHHFLF
+1 MNKKTLIFLSFMACL
-8 TFFGDC
+8 
-14 ALEQK
+14 L
-19 AVPLQPILE
+19 VSSMPIL
-28 CIKQTNHMNNK
+28 
-39 ILIFFFLLAG
+39 
-49 LLASNGVMMAQ
+49 AQ
-60 HDHHHHH
+60 DHHHHNHHH
-67 NKMSDAH
+67 NHEKKSDAH

-80 DANTQEHL
+80 DAHTKEHL
-88 AFVNVQVKGTSMGCL
+88 SFVNVQVEGTALGCL

-115 PIGTHTVVFSMMGY
+115 PEGELTIVFSMMGY
-129 ETIEKTVTLQRDTL
+129 ETEKRTVTLRRDTL
-143 IELKVAIA
+143 IEMNVAIA
-151 ETSFVIDNVV
+151 ETSFMIDNVV
-161 VTANKYATK
+161 VTANKYETK
-170 QKEVATIVNVIS
+170 QREVATIVNVIP
-182 PLIIESTASN
+182 PLIIESTTSN

-217 IRINGLEGPYTQ
+217 IRINGLEGQYTQ

-279 IITKEPTRNFF
+279 IITKEPSRNSL
-290 NVSNSSAFT
+290 NISNSSAFT
-299 ERGTYDI
+299 QTGTYDI
-306 NTNLN
+306 NTNMN

-321 GIYLF
+321 GLFLF

-332 QQYDRDDD
+332 QQYDRDND
-340 GFSDIPHLNS
+340 GYSDIPHLNS
-350 TTAGFRSFFKTSE
+350 TTVGFRSYFKTSD
-363 YSKLTA
+363 YSKITA
-369 EYHHTTEYRRGGY
+369 EYHHTSEFRRGGY

-393 LCEQLRHN
+393 LTEQLRHN

-410 MYSTDSRHFISAY
+410 MYTADNKHFVSVY

-428 IARDSYFGTNMN
+428 IARDSYFGTNYN

-462 ACGIA
+462 PCGIM

-488 YGRNTLQRVHLGGGY
+488 YDRNTLQRVHLGGGY
-503 VQNEWKTTAW
+503 VQNEWKNKQW
-513 SALIGGRLEQ
+513 SILVGGRLEQ
-523 HSLLKKP
+523 HSLLNKP
-530 VFSPRANVRWSPI
+530 VFSPRANIRYTPI
-543 VNGKSTITG
+543 DPII
-552 NPLPLTDLIVRL
+552 LRL

-597 LRPEYSHSVSG
+597 LKPEYSHSISG
-608 SLDIYKRLGKFD
+608 SIDMYKRFGKWD
-620 FNVTLEGF
+620 LNLTLEGF
-628 FTQLNDIFTLV
+628 FTQLNDVFTLV

-645 HGNLLLTRTN
+645 QGNLLLTRTN

-663 VNVEAKLGYGHLLSF
+663 MNIEAKVGFGHLLTF
-678 QAGYTYNYSRYIE
+678 QAGYTYNHSRYIE

-704 TRMFRTPEHY
+704 RRMFRTPDHY
-714 GYFLLN
+714 GYFLCN
-720 IEPVKNF
+720 IEPVKHF
-727 HILTNGKVTGSMLVQ
+727 HIVTNGKVTGNMLVQ
-742 HFAGYVPEDEEVVT
+742 HFAGYVPEDEEVTT
-756 PVFFEWDVKLCYDI
+756 PTFFEWDIKLCYDI

-787 LDHFQRDLDKG
+787 LDQFQSDLDKG
-798 MDRDAGFVYG
+798 MDRDAGYIYG
-808 PAAPRTFFAGVN
+808 PATPRTFFAGIN

>member
-1 MAHHFLF
+1 MH
-8 TFFGDC
+8 T
-14 ALEQK
+14 K
-19 AVPLQPILE
+19 
-28 CIKQTNHMNNK
+28 K
-39 ILIFFFLLAG
+39 ILLFLLASMTTA
-49 LLASNGVMMAQ
+49 LSVLANDAT
-60 HDHHHHH
+60 
-67 NKMSDAH
+67 DAH

-80 DANTQEHL
+80 DAHTQEHL
-88 AFVNVQVKGTSMGCL
+88 SFVNVQVEGTALGCL

-115 PIGTHTVVFSMMGY
+115 PEGELTIVFSMMGY
-129 ETIEKTVTLQRDTL
+129 ETEKRTVSLRRDTL
-143 IELKVAIA
+143 IEMNVAIA
-151 ETSFVIDNVV
+151 ETSFMIDNVV
-161 VTANKYATK
+161 VTANKYETK
-170 QKEVATIVNVIS
+170 QREVATIVNVIS
-182 PLIIESTASN
+182 PLIIQSTTSN

-217 IRINGLEGPYTQ
+217 IRINGLEGQYTQ

-268 YGANAIAGVVN
+268 FGANAIAGVVN

-290 NVSNSSAFT
+290 NVSNTSAFT
-299 ERGTYDI
+299 QQGTYDI

-321 GIYLF
+321 GIYVF

-332 QQYDRDDD
+332 QQYDRDKD
-340 GFSDIPHLNS
+340 GYSDIPTLNS
-350 TTAGFRSFFKTSE
+350 TTVGLRSFFKTSD
-363 YSKLTA
+363 YSKITA
-369 EYHHTTEYRRGGY
+369 EYHHTTEFRRGGY
-382 GIDSLQPHESP
+382 GLDSLQPHESP

-401 IDAATAKWD
+401 IDAATMKWD
-410 MYSTDSRHFISAY
+410 MYTADSKHFVSAY

-428 IARDSYFGTNMN
+428 IGRDSYFGTNYN
-440 PNAYGKSTDIVSVTG
+440 PNAYGKSTDLVSVTG

-462 ACGIA
+462 PCGIM

-488 YGRNTLQRVHLGGGY
+488 YNRNTLQRVHLGGGY
-503 VQNEWKTTAW
+503 VQNEWKNKQW
-513 SALIGGRLEQ
+513 SILVGGRLEQ
-523 HSLLKKP
+523 HSLLEKP
-530 VFSPRANVRWSPI
+530 IFSPRANVRYTPI
-543 VNGKSTITG
+543 DPIILRV
-552 NPLPLTDLIVRL
+552 

-608 SLDIYKRLGKFD
+608 SIDMYKRFGKWD
-620 FNVTLEGF
+620 LNLTLEGF
-628 FTQLNDIFTLV
+628 FTQLNDVFTLV

-645 HGNLLLTRTN
+645 LGNLLLTRTN

-663 VNVEAKLGYGHLLSF
+663 LNVEAKVGYGHLLTF
-678 QAGYTYNYSRYIE
+678 QAGYTYNHSRYIQPE
-691 PLQWSENPNIAPQ
+691 QWSPTIAPQ
-704 TRMFRTPEHY
+704 RRMFRTPDHY

-720 IEPVKNF
+720 IEPVKHF
-727 HILTNGKVTGSMLVQ
+727 HILTNGKVTGNMLVQ
-742 HFAGYVPEDEEVVT
+742 HFAGYIPEDKEVTT

-770 PLYKHYTLEI
+770 PIYKHYTLEI
-780 NAGVKNI
+780 NAGVKNL
-787 LDHFQRDLDKG
+787 LDHFQEDLDKG
-798 MDRDAGFVYG
+798 MDRDAGYIYG
-808 PAAPRTFFAGVN
+808 PATPRTFFAGVN

>member
-1 MAHHFLF
+1 MNKQTLISLSFMACL
-8 TFFGDC
+8 
-14 ALEQK
+14 L
-19 AVPLQPILE
+19 VSNMPIL
-28 CIKQTNHMNNK
+28 
-39 ILIFFFLLAG
+39 
-49 LLASNGVMMAQ
+49 AQ
-60 HDHHHHH
+60 DHHHHH
-67 NKMSDAH
+67 HHHNHEKKSDAH

-80 DANTQEHL
+80 DAHTREHL
-88 AFVNVQVKGTSMGCL
+88 SFVNVQVEGTALGCL

-115 PIGTHTVVFSMMGY
+115 PEGELTIVFSMMGY
-129 ETIEKTVTLQRDTL
+129 ETEKRTVTLRRDTL
-143 IELKVAIA
+143 IEMNVAIA
-151 ETSFVIDNVV
+151 ETSFMIDNVV
-161 VTANKYATK
+161 VTANKYETK
-170 QKEVATIVNVIS
+170 QREVATIVNVIP
-182 PLIIESTASN
+182 PLIIESTTSN

-217 IRINGLEGPYTQ
+217 IRINGLEGQYTQ

-279 IITKEPTRNFF
+279 IITKEPSRNSF
-290 NVSNSSAFT
+290 NISNTSAFT
-299 ERGTYDI
+299 QTGTYDI
-306 NTNLN
+306 NTNMN

-321 GIYLF
+321 GLFLF

-332 QQYDRDDD
+332 QQYDRDND
-340 GFSDIPHLNS
+340 GYSDIPHLNS
-350 TTAGFRSFFKTSE
+350 TTVGFRSYFKTSD
-363 YSKLTA
+363 YSKITA
-369 EYHHTTEYRRGGY
+369 EYHHTTEFRRGGY

-393 LCEQLRHN
+393 LTEQLKHN

-410 MYSTDSRHFISAY
+410 MYTADNKHFVSVY

-428 IARDSYFGTNMN
+428 IARDSYFGTNYN

-462 ACGIA
+462 PCGIM

-488 YGRNTLQRVHLGGGY
+488 YDRNTLQRVHLGGGY
-503 VQNEWKTTAW
+503 VQNEWKNKQW
-513 SALIGGRLEQ
+513 SILVGGRLEQ
-523 HSLLKKP
+523 HSLLDKP
-530 VFSPRANVRWSPI
+530 VFSPRANIRYTPI
-543 VNGKSTITG
+543 EPII
-552 NPLPLTDLIVRL
+552 LRL

-597 LRPEYSHSVSG
+597 LKPEYSHSISG
-608 SLDIYKRLGKFD
+608 SIDMYKRFGKWD
-620 FNVTLEGF
+620 LNLTLEGF
-628 FTQLNDIFTLV
+628 FTQLNDVFTLV

-645 HGNLLLTRTN
+645 QGNLLLTRTN

-663 VNVEAKLGYGHLLSF
+663 MNIEAKVGFGHLLTF
-678 QAGYTYNYSRYIE
+678 KAGYTYNHSRYIE

-704 TRMFRTPEHY
+704 RRMFRTPDHY
-714 GYFLLN
+714 GYFLCN
-720 IEPVKNF
+720 IEPVEHF
-727 HILTNGKVTGSMLVQ
+727 HIITNGKVTGNMLVQ
-742 HFAGYVPEDEEVVT
+742 HFAGYVTEDEEVTT
-756 PVFFEWDVKLCYDI
+756 PTFFEWDIKLCYDI

-787 LDHFQRDLDKG
+787 LDQFQSDLDKG
-798 MDRDAGFVYG
+798 MDRDAGFIYG
-808 PAAPRTFFAGVN
+808 PATPRTFFAGIN

>member
-1 MAHHFLF
+1 MH
-8 TFFGDC
+8 T
-14 ALEQK
+14 K
-19 AVPLQPILE
+19 
-28 CIKQTNHMNNK
+28 K
-39 ILIFFFLLAG
+39 ILLFLLAG
-49 LLASNGVMMAQ
+49 LMTTLPLMAN
-60 HDHHHHH
+60 DAT
-67 NKMSDAH
+67 DAH

-80 DANTQEHL
+80 DAHSQEHL
-88 AFVNVQVKGTSMGCL
+88 SFVNVQVKGTSLGCL

-115 PIGTHTVVFSMMGY
+115 PEGKLTLVFSMMGY
-129 ETIEKTVTLQRDTL
+129 ETIEKSLTLHRDTL
-143 IELKVAIA
+143 IEMNVAIQ
-151 ETSFVIDNVV
+151 ETSFMIDNVV

-182 PLIIESTASN
+182 PLIIESTTSN

-217 IRINGLEGPYTQ
+217 IRINGLEGQYTQ

-279 IITKEPTRNFF
+279 IITKEPVRNFF

-299 ERGTYDI
+299 ETGAYDI
-306 NTNLN
+306 NTSIN

-321 GIYLF
+321 GIFLF

-332 QQYDRDDD
+332 EQYDRDKD
-340 GFSDIPHLNS
+340 GYSDIPMLNS
-350 TTAGFRSFFKTSE
+350 TTVGFRSFFKTSD

-369 EYHHTTEYRRGGY
+369 EYHHTTEHRRGGY

-401 IDAATAKWD
+401 IDAATMKWD
-410 MYSTDSRHFISAY
+410 MYTADNKHFVSTY

-428 IARDSYFGTNMN
+428 IGRDSYFGTNYN

-462 ACGIA
+462 PCGIM

-488 YGRNTLQRVHLGGGY
+488 YDRNTLQKVHLGGGY
-503 VQNEWKTTAW
+503 VQNEWKNKQW
-513 SALIGGRLEQ
+513 SILIGGRLEQ
-523 HSLLKKP
+523 HSLLEKP
-530 VFSPRANVRWSPI
+530 IFSPRANVRYTPI
-543 VNGKSTITG
+543 DPIILRV
-552 NPLPLTDLIVRL
+552 

-608 SLDIYKRLGKFD
+608 SIDMYKRFGKWD
-620 FNVTLEGF
+620 MNLTLEGF
-628 FTQLNDIFTLV
+628 FTQLNDVFTLV

-645 HGNLLLTRTN
+645 MGNLLLTRTN

-663 VNVEAKLGYGHLLSF
+663 LNVEAKVGYGHLLSF
-678 QAGYTYNYSRYIE
+678 QAGYTYNHSRYIA

-704 TRMFRTPEHY
+704 RRMFRTPEHY

-720 IEPVKNF
+720 IEPTKNF

-742 HFAGYVPEDEEVVT
+742 HFAGYIPEDEEVTT
-756 PVFFEWDVKLCYDI
+756 PIFFEWDFKLCYDI
-770 PLYKHYTLEI
+770 PIYKHYTLEI
-780 NAGVKNI
+780 NAGVKNV

-798 MDRDAGFVYG
+798 MDRDAGYVYG
-808 PAAPRTFFAGVN
+808 PATPRTFFAGIN

>member
-1 MAHHFLF
+1 
-8 TFFGDC
+8 
-14 ALEQK
+14 
-19 AVPLQPILE
+19 
-28 CIKQTNHMNNK
+28 MNK
-39 ILIFFFLLAG
+39 KTLIFFSLVACLLVSNMPI
-49 LLASNGVMMAQ
+49 LAQ
-60 HDHHHHH
+60 EHHHHH
-67 NKMSDAH
+67 HHEKKSDAH

-80 DANTQEHL
+80 DAHTKEHL
-88 AFVNVQVKGTSMGCL
+88 SFVNVQVEGTSLGCL

-115 PIGTHTVVFSMMGY
+115 PEGELTIIFSMMGY
-129 ETIEKTVTLQRDTL
+129 ETEKRTVTLHRDTL
-143 IELKVAIA
+143 VEMNVAIA
-151 ETSFVIDNVV
+151 ETSFMIDNVV
-161 VTANKYATK
+161 VTANKYETK
-170 QKEVATIVNVIS
+170 QREVATIVNVIP
-182 PLIIESTASN
+182 PLIIESTTSN

-217 IRINGLEGPYTQ
+217 IRINGLEGQYTQ

-279 IITKEPTRNFF
+279 IITKEPSRNSF
-290 NVSNSSAFT
+290 NISNSSAFT
-299 ERGTYDI
+299 QAGTYDI
-306 NTNLN
+306 NTNMN

-321 GIYLF
+321 GLFLF

-332 QQYDRDDD
+332 QQYDRDND
-340 GFSDIPHLNS
+340 GYSDIPHLNS
-350 TTAGFRSFFKTSE
+350 TTVGFRSYFKTSD
-363 YSKLTA
+363 YSKITA
-369 EYHHTTEYRRGGY
+369 EYHHTSEFRRGGY

-393 LCEQLRHN
+393 LTEQLKHN

-410 MYSTDSRHFISAY
+410 MYTADNKHFVSVY

-428 IARDSYFGTNMN
+428 IARDSYFGTNYN

-462 ACGIA
+462 PCGIM

-488 YGRNTLQRVHLGGGY
+488 YDRNTLQRVHLGGGY
-503 VQNEWKTTAW
+503 VQNEWKNKQW
-513 SALIGGRLEQ
+513 SILVGGRLEQ
-523 HSLLKKP
+523 HSLLEKP
-530 VFSPRANVRWSPI
+530 VFSPRANIRYTPI
-543 VNGKSTITG
+543 DPIILRV
-552 NPLPLTDLIVRL
+552 

-597 LRPEYSHSVSG
+597 LKPEYSHSISG
-608 SLDIYKRLGKFD
+608 SIDMYKRFGKWD
-620 FNVTLEGF
+620 LNLTLEGF
-628 FTQLNDIFTLV
+628 FTQLNDVFTLV

-645 HGNLLLTRTN
+645 QGNLLLTRTN

-663 VNVEAKLGYGHLLSF
+663 MNIEAKVGFGHLLTF
-678 QAGYTYNYSRYIE
+678 QAGYTYNHSRYIE

-704 TRMFRTPEHY
+704 RRMFRTPDHY
-714 GYFLLN
+714 GYFLCN
-720 IEPVKNF
+720 IEPVEHF
-727 HILTNGKVTGSMLVQ
+727 HIVTNGKVTGNMLVQ
-742 HFAGYVPEDEEVVT
+742 HFAGYVPEDEEVTT
-756 PVFFEWDVKLCYDI
+756 PTFFEWDIKLCYDI
-770 PLYKHYTLEI
+770 PLYKHYTLEV

-787 LDHFQRDLDKG
+787 LDQFQSDLDKG
-798 MDRDAGFVYG
+798 MDRDAGFIYG
-808 PAAPRTFFAGVN
+808 PATPRTFFAGIN

>member
-1 MAHHFLF
+1 MY
-8 TFFGDC
+8 T
-14 ALEQK
+14 K
-19 AVPLQPILE
+19 
-28 CIKQTNHMNNK
+28 K
-39 ILIFFFLLAG
+39 ILLFLLAG
-49 LLASNGVMMAQ
+49 LMTTLPLMAN
-60 HDHHHHH
+60 DAT
-67 NKMSDAH
+67 DAH

-80 DANTQEHL
+80 DAHSQEHL
-88 AFVNVQVKGTSMGCL
+88 SFVNVQVKGTSLGCL

-115 PIGTHTVVFSMMGY
+115 PEGKLTLVFSMMGY
-129 ETIEKTVTLQRDTL
+129 ETVEKSLTLHRDTL
-143 IELKVAIA
+143 IEMNVTIQ
-151 ETSFVIDNVV
+151 ETSFMIDNVV

-182 PLIIESTASN
+182 PLIIESTTSN

-217 IRINGLEGPYTQ
+217 IRINGLEGQYTQ

-279 IITKEPTRNFF
+279 IITKEPVRNFF

-299 ERGTYDI
+299 ETGAYDI
-306 NTNLN
+306 NTSIN

-321 GIYLF
+321 GIFLF

-332 QQYDRDDD
+332 EQYDRDDD
-340 GFSDIPHLNS
+340 GYSDIPMLNS
-350 TTAGFRSFFKTSE
+350 TTAGFRSFFKTSD

-369 EYHHTTEYRRGGY
+369 EYHHTTEHRRGGY

-401 IDAATAKWD
+401 IDAATMKWD
-410 MYSTDSRHFISAY
+410 MYTADNKHFVSTY

-428 IARDSYFGTNMN
+428 IGRDSYFGTNYN

-462 ACGIA
+462 PCGIM

-488 YGRNTLQRVHLGGGY
+488 YDRNTLQKVHLGGGY
-503 VQNEWKTTAW
+503 VQNEWKNKQW
-513 SALIGGRLEQ
+513 SILIGGRLEQ
-523 HSLLKKP
+523 HSLLEKP
-530 VFSPRANVRWSPI
+530 IFSPRANVRYTPI
-543 VNGKSTITG
+543 DPIILRV
-552 NPLPLTDLIVRL
+552 

-608 SLDIYKRLGKFD
+608 SIDMYKRFGKWD
-620 FNVTLEGF
+620 MNLTLEGF
-628 FTQLNDIFTLV
+628 FTQLNDVFTLV

-645 HGNLLLTRTN
+645 MGNLLLTRTN

-663 VNVEAKLGYGHLLSF
+663 LNVETKVGYGHLLTF
-678 QAGYTYNYSRYIE
+678 QAGYTYNHSRYIA

-704 TRMFRTPEHY
+704 RRMFRTPEHY

-720 IEPVKNF
+720 IEPTKNF

-742 HFAGYVPEDEEVVT
+742 HFAGYIPEDEEVTT
-756 PVFFEWDVKLCYDI
+756 PIFFEWDFKLCYDI
-770 PLYKHYTLEI
+770 PIYKHYTLEI
-780 NAGVKNI
+780 NAGVKNV

-798 MDRDAGFVYG
+798 MDRDAGYVYG
-808 PAAPRTFFAGVN
+808 PATPRTFFAGIN

>member
-1 MAHHFLF
+1 MH
-8 TFFGDC
+8 T
-14 ALEQK
+14 K
-19 AVPLQPILE
+19 
-28 CIKQTNHMNNK
+28 K
-39 ILIFFFLLAG
+39 ILLFLLASMTTA
-49 LLASNGVMMAQ
+49 LSVLANDAT
-60 HDHHHHH
+60 
-67 NKMSDAH
+67 DAH

-80 DANTQEHL
+80 DAHTQEHL
-88 AFVNVQVKGTSMGCL
+88 SFVNVQVEGTALGCL

-115 PIGTHTVVFSMMGY
+115 PEGELTIVFSMMGY
-129 ETIEKTVTLQRDTL
+129 ETEKRTVSLHKDTL
-143 IELKVAIA
+143 IELNVSIA
-151 ETSFVIDNVV
+151 ETSFMIDNVV
-161 VTANKYATK
+161 VTANKYETK
-170 QKEVATIVNVIS
+170 QREVATIVNVIS
-182 PLIIESTASN
+182 PLIIQSTTSN

-217 IRINGLEGPYTQ
+217 IRINGLEGQYTQ

-268 YGANAIAGVVN
+268 FGANAIAGVVN

-290 NVSNSSAFT
+290 NVSNTSAFT
-299 ERGTYDI
+299 QEGSYDI

-321 GIYLF
+321 GIYVF

-332 QQYDRDDD
+332 QQYDRDHD
-340 GFSDIPHLNS
+340 GYSDIPTLNS
-350 TTAGFRSFFKTSE
+350 TTVGLRSFFKTSD

-382 GIDSLQPHESP
+382 GLDSLQPHESP

-401 IDAATAKWD
+401 IDAATMKWD
-410 MYSTDSRHFISAY
+410 MYTADSKHFVSAY
-423 TSFQH
+423 TSFQY
-428 IARDSYFGTNMN
+428 IGRDSYFGTNYN
-440 PNAYGKSTDIVSVTG
+440 PNAYGKSTDLVSVTG

-462 ACGIA
+462 PCGLM

-474 AEYSYNQLRDQILG
+474 VEYSYNQLRDQILG
-488 YGRNTLQRVHLGGGY
+488 YDRNTLQRVHLGGGY
-503 VQNEWKTTAW
+503 VQNEWKNKQW
-513 SALIGGRLEQ
+513 SILVGGRLEQ
-523 HSLLKKP
+523 HSLLEKP
-530 VFSPRANVRWSPI
+530 IFSPRANVRYTPI
-543 VNGKSTITG
+543 DPIILRV
-552 NPLPLTDLIVRL
+552 

-608 SLDIYKRLGKFD
+608 SIDMYKRFGKWD
-620 FNVTLEGF
+620 LNLTLEGF
-628 FTQLNDIFTLV
+628 FTQLNDVFTLV

-645 HGNLLLTRTN
+645 SGNLLLTRTN

-663 VNVEAKLGYGHLLSF
+663 VNIETKVGYGHMISF
-678 QAGYTYNYSRYIE
+678 QAGYTYNHSRYIQPE
-691 PLQWSENPNIAPQ
+691 QWSPTIAPQ
-704 TRMFRTPEHY
+704 RRMFRTPDHY

-720 IEPVKNF
+720 IEPVKHF
-727 HILTNGKVTGSMLVQ
+727 HILTNGKVTGQMLVQ
-742 HFAGYVPEDEEVVT
+742 HFAGYIPEDKEITT
-756 PVFFEWDVKLCYDI
+756 PIFFEWDVKLCYDI
-770 PLYKHYTLEI
+770 PIYKHYTLEI
-780 NAGVKNI
+780 NAGVKNL
-787 LDHFQRDLDKG
+787 LDHFQEDLDKG
-798 MDRDAGFVYG
+798 MDRDAGYIYG
-808 PAAPRTFFAGVN
+808 PATPRTFFAGVN

>member
-1 MAHHFLF
+1 
-8 TFFGDC
+8 
-14 ALEQK
+14 
-19 AVPLQPILE
+19 
-28 CIKQTNHMNNK
+28 MNK
-39 ILIFFFLLAG
+39 KTLIFFSLVACLLVSSMPI
-49 LLASNGVMMAQ
+49 LAQ
-60 HDHHHHH
+60 DHHHHH
-67 NKMSDAH
+67 HHNHEKKSDAH

-80 DANTQEHL
+80 DAHTKEHL
-88 AFVNVQVKGTSMGCL
+88 SFVNVQVEGTALGCL

-115 PIGTHTVVFSMMGY
+115 PEGELTIVFSMMGY
-129 ETIEKTVTLQRDTL
+129 ETEKRTVTLRRDTL
-143 IELKVAIA
+143 VEMNVAIT
-151 ETSFVIDNVV
+151 ETSFMIDNVV
-161 VTANKYATK
+161 VTANKYETK
-170 QKEVATIVNVIS
+170 QREVATIVNVIP
-182 PLIIESTASN
+182 PLIIESTTSN

-217 IRINGLEGPYTQ
+217 IRINGLEGQYTQ

-279 IITKEPTRNFF
+279 IITKEPSRNSL
-290 NVSNSSAFT
+290 NISNSSAFT
-299 ERGTYDI
+299 EQGTYDI
-306 NTNLN
+306 NTNMN

-321 GIYLF
+321 GLFLF

-332 QQYDRDDD
+332 QQYDRDND
-340 GFSDIPHLNS
+340 GYSDIPHLNS
-350 TTAGFRSFFKTSE
+350 TTVGFRSYFKTSD
-363 YSKLTA
+363 YSKITA
-369 EYHHTTEYRRGGY
+369 EYHHTAEFRRGGY

-393 LCEQLRHN
+393 LTEQLRHN

-410 MYSTDSRHFISAY
+410 MYTADNKHFVSVY

-428 IARDSYFGTNMN
+428 IARDSYFGTNYN

-462 ACGIA
+462 PCGIM

-488 YGRNTLQRVHLGGGY
+488 YDRNTLQRVHLGGGY
-503 VQNEWKTTAW
+503 VQNEWKNKQW
-513 SALIGGRLEQ
+513 SILVGGRLEQ
-523 HSLLKKP
+523 HSLLDKP
-530 VFSPRANVRWSPI
+530 VFSPRANIRYTPI
-543 VNGKSTITG
+543 EPII
-552 NPLPLTDLIVRL
+552 LRL

-597 LRPEYSHSVSG
+597 LKPEYSHSISG
-608 SLDIYKRLGKFD
+608 SIDMYKRFGKWD
-620 FNVTLEGF
+620 LNLTLEGF
-628 FTQLNDIFTLV
+628 FTQLNDVFTLV

-645 HGNLLLTRTN
+645 QGNLLLTRTN

-663 VNVEAKLGYGHLLSF
+663 MNIEAKVGFGHLLTF
-678 QAGYTYNYSRYIE
+678 QAGYTYNHSRYIE

-704 TRMFRTPEHY
+704 RRMFRTPEHY
-714 GYFLLN
+714 GYFLCN
-720 IEPVKNF
+720 IEPVEHF
-727 HILTNGKVTGSMLVQ
+727 HIVTNGKVTGNMLVQ
-742 HFAGYVPEDEEVVT
+742 HFAIPEDEEVTT
-756 PVFFEWDVKLCYDI
+756 PTFFEWDIKLCYDI

-787 LDHFQRDLDKG
+787 LDQFQSDLDKG
-798 MDRDAGFVYG
+798 MDRDAGFIYG
-808 PAAPRTFFAGVN
+808 PATPRTYFVGVN

>member
-1 MAHHFLF
+1 MH
-8 TFFGDC
+8 T
-14 ALEQK
+14 K
-19 AVPLQPILE
+19 
-28 CIKQTNHMNNK
+28 K
-39 ILIFFFLLAG
+39 ILLFLLAG
-49 LLASNGVMMAQ
+49 LMTTLPLMAN
-60 HDHHHHH
+60 DAT
-67 NKMSDAH
+67 DAH

-80 DANTQEHL
+80 DAHSGEHL
-88 AFVNVQVKGTSMGCL
+88 SFVNVQVKGTSLGCL

-115 PIGTHTVVFSMMGY
+115 PEGKLTLVFSMMGY
-129 ETIEKTVTLQRDTL
+129 EAVEKSLTLQRDTL
-143 IELKVAIA
+143 IEMNVEIA
-151 ETSFVIDNVV
+151 ETSFMIDNVV
-161 VTANKYATK
+161 VTANKYETK

-182 PLIIESTASN
+182 PLIIESTSSN

-217 IRINGLEGPYTQ
+217 IRINGLEGQYTQ

-279 IITKEPTRNFF
+279 IITKEPARNFF

-299 ERGTYDI
+299 ETGSYDI
-306 NTNLN
+306 NTSMN
-311 ASVVSENQKA
+311 ASVVAENQKA
-321 GIYLF
+321 GIFLF

-332 QQYDRDDD
+332 EQYDRDKD
-340 GFSDIPHLNS
+340 GYSDIPMLNS
-350 TTAGFRSFFKTSE
+350 TTVGFRSFFKTSD

-369 EYHHTTEYRRGGY
+369 EYHHTTEHRRGGY

-401 IDAATAKWD
+401 IDAATMKWD
-410 MYSTDSRHFISAY
+410 MYTADNKHFVSAY

-428 IARDSYFGTNMN
+428 IGRDSYFGTNYN

-462 ACGIA
+462 PCGIM

-488 YGRNTLQRVHLGGGY
+488 YDRNTLQRVHLGGGY
-503 VQNEWKTTAW
+503 VQNEWKNKQW
-513 SALIGGRLEQ
+513 SILVGGRLEQ
-523 HSLLKKP
+523 HSLLEKP
-530 VFSPRANVRWSPI
+530 VFSPRANVRYTPI
-543 VNGKSTITG
+543 DPIILRV
-552 NPLPLTDLIVRL
+552 

-608 SLDIYKRLGKFD
+608 SIDMYKRFGKWD
-620 FNVTLEGF
+620 MNLTLEGF
-628 FTQLNDIFTLV
+628 FTQLNDVFTLV

-645 HGNLLLTRTN
+645 MGNLLLTRTN

-663 VNVEAKLGYGHLLSF
+663 LNVEAKVGYGHLLSF
-678 QAGYTYNYSRYIE
+678 QAGYTYNHSRYIE

-704 TRMFRTPEHY
+704 RRMFRTPEHY

-742 HFAGYVPEDEEVVT
+742 HFAGYVPEDEEVTT
-756 PVFFEWDVKLCYDI
+756 PVFFEWDFKLCYDI

-780 NAGVKNI
+780 NAGVKNL

-798 MDRDAGFVYG
+798 MDRDAGYVYG
-808 PAAPRTFFAGVN
+808 PATPRTYFAGIN